1 MYTPKGKQHQTEEKT
16 MSNTTTERAINIME
30 AQNRSIQT
38 FIEALQSGSITE
50 QRYKELVKAALEK
63 ARTELAEL
71 N

>member
-1 MYTPKGKQHQTEEKT
+1 
-16 MSNTTTERAINIME
+16 MSNSTTEKAVNIME

-50 QRYKELVKAALEK
+50 QKYKELVKAALEK
-63 ARTELAEL
+63 ARDELAEL